1 MQRSNIMRVI
11 LDDFTNQEFD
21 FLAEMIYE
29 KITDMG
35 YANDG
40 TFAFTLS
47 VEFEENDDESW
58 GLFQS
63 TQGNIVII
71 STNKTVAIA
80 YAEKIKKG
88 NRWIIT

>member
-1 MQRSNIMRVI
+1 MVIVATLSSSQPIKMLQSHMQRSNIMRVI

-47 VEFEENDDESW
+47 VEFEENDDES
-58 GLFQS
+58 
-63 TQGNIVII
+63 
-71 STNKTVAIA
+71 
-80 YAEKIKKG
+80 
-88 NRWIIT
+88 